1 MTRCA
6 SVRSNRGN
14 PDGGACAVL
23 SQEDSGVGTAATPL
37 HLLLLLTCWYVFL
50 CQPTMHHQGT
60 LVAKDENA
68 TIFGVAIEDFDYFHE
83 QILHEEM
90 GQCA

>member
-1 MTRCA
+1 MTKCA
-6 SVRSNRGN
+6 SVRSFCPRK
-14 PDGGACAVL
+14 
-23 SQEDSGVGTAATPL
+23 TAATPL
-37 HLLLLLTCWYVFL
+37 HLLLLLTCWYVFS
-50 CQPTMHHQGT
+50 TMHHQGT

-90 GQCA
+90 GQCV